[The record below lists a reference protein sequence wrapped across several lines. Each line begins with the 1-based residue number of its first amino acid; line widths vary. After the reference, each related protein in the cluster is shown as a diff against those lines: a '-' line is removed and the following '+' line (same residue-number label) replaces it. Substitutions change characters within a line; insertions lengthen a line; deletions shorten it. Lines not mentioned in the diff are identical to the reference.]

1 MGGHSCGVS
10 PYAAGEMGQLKQ
22 DYGPKDPGC
31 VVGNLMQF
39 HPDNPKWIVHC
50 NCKCPEIAGRLPIVH
65 CNCKCPE
72 IAGRLPIVHCNC
84 KCPEIAGRLPRGAE
98 RTQRVHPQPQ
108 ARVVGLP

>member
-50 NCKCPEIAGRLPIVH
+50 NCKCPEIAGRLP
-65 CNCKCPE
+65 
-72 IAGRLPIVHCNC
+72 
-84 KCPEIAGRLPRGAE
+84 RGAE

>member
-1 MGGHSCGVS
+1 MGGLSCGVS

-50 NCKCPEIAGRLPIVH
+50 NCKCPEIAGRLPRGA
-65 CNCKCPE
+65 E
-72 IAGRLPIVHCNC
+72 RSR
-84 KCPEIAGRLPRGAE
+84 EEPRGAE
-98 RTQRVHPQPQ
+98 RTQSVHLQPQ